1 MPRRRPP
8 GAGPGMRS
16 TTTAILLVLIV
27 LPWISSAAQQQ
38 QSPQYNNNNNAHHRR
53 SPRQEQHVDTIA
65 PLRAA
70 KPVEGQHNQHAL
82 KRNTYT
88 PLISQNARAVAT
100 KVFSAPADD
109 AVRAPLARNAP
120 PSGGITPKSARSLRD
135 WEVEVCANG

>member
-1 MPRRRPP
+1 
-8 GAGPGMRS
+8 MRS
-16 TTTAILLVLIV
+16 ILFTLIV

-38 QSPQYNNNNNAHHRR
+38 QSPQYQQRR
-53 SPRQEQHVDTIA
+53 SPREESHVDTVA
-65 PLRAA
+65 PLKARE
-70 KPVEGQHNQHAL
+70 PIEGQNPDAL

-135 WEVEVCANG
+135 WEVEVDTNIHLIAAQS